1 MLDKSALTLLKPNI
15 QIYRLRI
22 CMNNTT
28 AVRTLAAIVVVVVLI
43 FTSGSLAAAALSTP
57 QPQNLICTRLANNAT
72 CSHEGIISATTQI
85 PLPMPQQLQPPA
97 ALAITRHVIEDIVA
111 TISAKDFSIGAS
123 GTNVSPQSSFQG
135 AQSPG
140 TATTAVTSKPG
151 TFPVALLQQT
161 NATTIT
167 AVADHNKCSSGGD
180 IITCAYIQETHY
192 PAKDTK
198 TTPFVLP
205 IPFP

>member
-1 MLDKSALTLLKPNI
+1 
-15 QIYRLRI
+15 
-22 CMNNTT
+22 MNNTT
-28 AVRTLAAIVVVVVLI
+28 AIRTLAAVVVVVVLI
-43 FTSGSLAAAALSTP
+43 FTAGSLAAATSSSPTP
-57 QPQNLICTRLANNAT
+57 QSQNLICAHTSNNAT
-72 CSHEGIISATTQI
+72 CTKEGIISTTATQI

-123 GTNVSPQSSFQG
+123 GTNISPQSSFPS

-151 TFPVALLQQT
+151 TFPVALLQQA

-167 AVADHNKCSSGGD
+167 AVADHNKCRGSD

-192 PAKDTK
+192 PAKDT

>member
-1 MLDKSALTLLKPNI
+1 
-15 QIYRLRI
+15 
-22 CMNNTT
+22 MNNTAT
-28 AVRTLAAIVVVVVLI
+28 IRALTTIVVVVVLI
-43 FTSGSLAAAALSTP
+43 FTSGSLAAASSSPTP
-57 QPQNLICTRLANNAT
+57 QPQNLICTHTINNAT
-72 CSHEGIISATTQI
+72 CTKEGIISTTATQI

-140 TATTAVTSKPG
+140 TATTTAVTSKPG
-151 TFPVALLQQT
+151 TFPVALLQQA

-167 AVADHNKCSSGGD
+167 AVADHNKCSGGD

-192 PAKDTK
+192 PAKDT

>member
-1 MLDKSALTLLKPNI
+1 
-15 QIYRLRI
+15 
-22 CMNNTT
+22 MNNTT
-28 AVRTLAAIVVVVVLI
+28 AIRTLAAIVVVVLI
-43 FTSGSLAAAALSTP
+43 FTSGSLAAAVTSSSTP
-57 QPQNLICTRLANNAT
+57 QPQNLICAHSGNNAT
-72 CSHEGIISATTQI
+72 CTKEGIISTTATQI

-123 GTNVSPQSSFQG
+123 DTNVSPQSSFPS

-167 AVADHNKCSSGGD
+167 TAVAADHNKCSGGGD

>member
-1 MLDKSALTLLKPNI
+1 
-15 QIYRLRI
+15 
-22 CMNNTT
+22 MNNTAT
-28 AVRTLAAIVVVVVLI
+28 IRALTTIVVVVALI
-43 FTSGSLAAAALSTP
+43 FTSGSLAAAVTSSSTP
-57 QPQNLICTRLANNAT
+57 QPQNLICAHTSNNAT
-72 CSHEGIISATTQI
+72 CTKEGIISTTTTTQI

-151 TFPVALLQQT
+151 TFPVALLQQA

-167 AVADHNKCSSGGD
+167 AVADHNKCSGGD

-192 PAKDTK
+192 PAKDT

>member
-1 MLDKSALTLLKPNI
+1 
-15 QIYRLRI
+15 
-22 CMNNTT
+22 MNNTAT
-28 AVRTLAAIVVVVVLI
+28 IRTLSAIVVVVVFI
-43 FTSGSLAAAALSTP
+43 FASGSLAAATSSSPIP
-57 QPQNLICTRLANNAT
+57 QPQNLICAHTSNNAT
-72 CSHEGIISATTQI
+72 CTKEGIISTTTQI

-151 TFPVALLQQT
+151 TFPVALLLQQA

-167 AVADHNKCSSGGD
+167 AVAAIT
-180 IITCAYIQETHY
+180 IIVTIIAYTH
-192 PAKDTK
+192 
-198 TTPFVLP
+198 L
-205 IPFP
+205 

>member
-1 MLDKSALTLLKPNI
+1 
-15 QIYRLRI
+15 
-22 CMNNTT
+22 MNNTT
-28 AVRTLAAIVVVVVLI
+28 AIRDLAAIVVVVVLI
-43 FTSGSLAAAALSTP
+43 FTAGSLAAATSSSTP
-57 QPQNLICTRLANNAT
+57 QPQNLICAHTSNNAT
-72 CSHEGIISATTQI
+72 CTKEGIISTATQI

-123 GTNVSPQSSFQG
+123 GTNVSPQSSFRG

-151 TFPVALLQQT
+151 TFPVALLQQA

-167 AVADHNKCSSGGD
+167 AVADHNKCSGSD

-192 PAKDTK
+192 PAKDT

>member
-1 MLDKSALTLLKPNI
+1 
-15 QIYRLRI
+15 
-22 CMNNTT
+22 MNNTAT
-28 AVRTLAAIVVVVVLI
+28 IRALTTIVVVVVFI
-43 FTSGSLAAAALSTP
+43 FTAGSLAAATSSSPTP
-57 QPQNLICTRLANNAT
+57 QPQNLICAHTINNAT
-72 CSHEGIISATTQI
+72 CTKEGIISTTTQI
-85 PLPMPQQLQPPA
+85 PLPMPQTQLQPPA

-151 TFPVALLQQT
+151 TFPVALLLQQT
-161 NATTIT
+161 NATTTIT

-192 PAKDTK
+192 PAKDT

>member
-1 MLDKSALTLLKPNI
+1 
-15 QIYRLRI
+15 
-22 CMNNTT
+22 MNNTAT
-28 AVRTLAAIVVVVVLI
+28 IRALTTIVVVVVFI
-43 FTSGSLAAAALSTP
+43 FTSGSLAAATSSSPTP
-57 QPQNLICTRLANNAT
+57 QPQNLICAHTINNAT
-72 CSHEGIISATTQI
+72 CTKEGIISTTATQI
-85 PLPMPQQLQPPA
+85 PLPMPRQLQPPA

-180 IITCAYIQETHY
+180 IITCTYIQETHY
-192 PAKDTK
+192 PAKDT

>member
-1 MLDKSALTLLKPNI
+1 
-15 QIYRLRI
+15 
-22 CMNNTT
+22 MNNTT
-28 AVRTLAAIVVVVVLI
+28 TIRALIVIVVVVLI
-43 FTSGSLAAAALSTP
+43 FTSGSLVIAAAASSSSTL
-57 QPQNLICTRLANNAT
+57 QPQNLICAHTSNNAT
-72 CSHEGIISATTQI
+72 CTKEGIISTTAIQI
-85 PLPMPQQLQPPA
+85 PLPMPRQLQPPA

-123 GTNVSPQSSFQG
+123 GTNISPQSSFPS

-151 TFPVALLQQT
+151 TFPVALLQQA

-167 AVADHNKCSSGGD
+167 AVADHNKCRGSD

-192 PAKDTK
+192 PAKDT

>member
-1 MLDKSALTLLKPNI
+1 
-15 QIYRLRI
+15 
-22 CMNNTT
+22 MNNT
-28 AVRTLAAIVVVVVLI
+28 AIISTLAAIVVAVVLI
-43 FTSGSLAAAALSTP
+43 FTEGTLAAAAAATSSPTP
-57 QPQNLICTRLANNAT
+57 QPQNLICTHPGNDGT
-72 CSHEGIISATTQI
+72 CSHEGIMSTTTAQI

-97 ALAITRHVIEDIVA
+97 VLAITRHVIDDIVA

-140 TATTAVTSKPG
+140 AATAVTPKPG
-151 TFPVALLQQT
+151 TFPVALLQQANAT
-161 NATTIT
+161 ATITANATTIT
-167 AVADHNKCSSGGD
+167 AVAADHNKCSGGD
-180 IITCAYIQETHY
+180 IITCAYIKETHY
-192 PAKDTK
+192 PAKDTT

>member
-1 MLDKSALTLLKPNI
+1 
-15 QIYRLRI
+15 
-22 CMNNTT
+22 MNNTAT
-28 AVRTLAAIVVVVVLI
+28 IRTPAIVVAVVLI
-43 FTSGSLAAAALSTP
+43 FTEGTLAAAAAATSSSTP
-57 QPQNLICTRLANNAT
+57 QPQNLICTYPANNAT
-72 CSHEGIISATTQI
+72 CSHEGIMSTTTTAQI

-97 ALAITRHVIEDIVA
+97 VLAITRHVIDDIVA

-140 TATTAVTSKPG
+140 TDTAVTPKPG
-151 TFPVALLQQT
+151 TFPVALLQQANAT
-161 NATTIT
+161 TITANATTIT
-167 AVADHNKCSSGGD
+167 AVAADHNKCSGGD
-180 IITCAYIQETHY
+180 IITCAYIKETHY
-192 PAKDTK
+192 PAKDTT

>member
-1 MLDKSALTLLKPNI
+1 MN
-15 QIYRLRI
+15 
-22 CMNNTT
+22 NNTT
-28 AVRTLAAIVVVVVLI
+28 TIRTLAAIIVVVIVVVLI
-43 FTSGSLAAAALSTP
+43 FTAGSLAAAVTSSSTP
-57 QPQNLICTRLANNAT
+57 QSQNLICAHTSNNAT
-72 CSHEGIISATTQI
+72 CTKEGIISTTATQI

-97 ALAITRHVIEDIVA
+97 ALAITRHVIDDIVA

-123 GTNVSPQSSFQG
+123 GTNLSPQSSFPS

-151 TFPVALLQQT
+151 TFPVALLQQA

-167 AVADHNKCSSGGD
+167 AVADHNKCSGSD

-192 PAKDTK
+192 PAKDT

>member
-1 MLDKSALTLLKPNI
+1 
-15 QIYRLRI
+15 
-22 CMNNTT
+22 MNNTT
-28 AVRTLAAIVVVVVLI
+28 AIRTLAAIVVVVVVLI
-43 FTSGSLAAAALSTP
+43 FASGSLAAATSSSPIP
-57 QPQNLICTRLANNAT
+57 QPQNLICAHTSNNAT
-72 CSHEGIISATTQI
+72 CTKEEIISTTATQI

-123 GTNVSPQSSFQG
+123 GTNVWPQSSFQG
-135 AQSPG
+135 AQSLG

-151 TFPVALLQQT
+151 TFPVALLLQQA

-167 AVADHNKCSSGGD
+167 AVADHNKCSGGD
-180 IITCAYIQETHY
+180 NITCAYIQETHY
-192 PAKDTK
+192 PAKDT

>member
-1 MLDKSALTLLKPNI
+1 MN
-15 QIYRLRI
+15 
-22 CMNNTT
+22 NNTT
-28 AVRTLAAIVVVVVLI
+28 TIRTLAAIIVVVIVVVLI
-43 FTSGSLAAAALSTP
+43 FTAGSLAAAVTSSSTP
-57 QPQNLICTRLANNAT
+57 QSQNLICAHTSNNAT
-72 CSHEGIISATTQI
+72 CTKEGIISTTATTQI

-97 ALAITRHVIEDIVA
+97 ALAITRYVIEDIVA

-123 GTNVSPQSSFQG
+123 GTNLSPQSSFPS

-151 TFPVALLQQT
+151 TFPVALLQQA

-167 AVADHNKCSSGGD
+167 AVADHNKCSGSD

-192 PAKDTK
+192 PAKDT

>member
-1 MLDKSALTLLKPNI
+1 
-15 QIYRLRI
+15 
-22 CMNNTT
+22 MNNTAT
-28 AVRTLAAIVVVVVLI
+28 IRALTTIVVVVVFI
-43 FTSGSLAAAALSTP
+43 FTSGSLAAATSSSSTP
-57 QPQNLICTRLANNAT
+57 QPQNLICAHSGNNAT
-72 CSHEGIISATTQI
+72 CTKEGIISTTATQI

-123 GTNVSPQSSFQG
+123 GTNVSPQSSFPS
-135 AQSPG
+135 AQSLG

-161 NATTIT
+161 NATTIP
-167 AVADHNKCSSGGD
+167 AVADHNKCSGSD